1 MMNLS
6 VYRQLIQE
14 ILLLIIK
21 HGFPGF
27 FYDCCDLA
35 CDNYKKIREIRDS
48 IREIRDYLLLLPRQV
63 LHDQLLLNLPRAGM
77 QQG

>member
-6 VYRQLIQE
+6 GYQQLIQE
-14 ILLLIIK
+14 ILPLIIK
-21 HGFPGF
+21 HRFPGF
-27 FYDCCDLA
+27 FYDYCDLA